1 MRVLLVED
9 NILHMTLLKEQ
20 IMNFGIQDSNIAC
33 TFDGL
38 EAVKL
43 MENNIIE
50 KNEDSEQ
57 MLFSLIITDYCV
69 PCVSGLEIMKKAER
83 LF

>member
-1 MRVLLVED
+1 VED

-20 IMNFGIQDSNIAC
+20 MLTMGFQDSNITC

-38 EAVKL
+38 EAIKQ

-50 KNEDSEQ
+50 QNEDPTQ
-57 MLFSLIITDYCV
+57 
-69 PCVSGLEIMKKAER
+69 
-83 LF
+83 